1 MTPQPALRRVFA
13 ATAVIVLGTV
23 ALAGCALLPGDGPAA
38 AATPVATAA
47 PVGFESQF
55 TNDGSLTLSTQV
67 ADQLEVRLDI
77 WAVDPKQTRQ
87 WTPDGEKSF
96 GFAVNVYDGR
106 VDEKSVLAQKRRVF
120 LSNVAIT
127 SLAVQ
132 SSGQSTQNPF
142 QFAADP
148 RTLVP
153 TDTLRSDRGLLLNS
167 FQGGLL
173 VPTTTI
179 HQLPADATGITL
191 SFAMDVWVEGA
202 AGDEA
207 SFSRQ
212 TVYQTVPI
220 AIFPATPSPAST
232 ASTNG

>member
-1 MTPQPALRRVFA
+1 MTRQPAFRRVTT
-13 ATAVIVLGTV
+13 ATAVLLLGAA
-23 ALAGCALLPGDGPAA
+23 ALAGCALLPADAPAA
-38 AATPVATAA
+38 AATPVASAA
-47 PVGFESQF
+47 PAGFESQF
-55 TNDGSLTLSTQV
+55 TTDGSLTLSTQV
-67 ADQLEVRLDI
+67 ADQLEVRLDL

-87 WTPDGEKSF
+87 WTPEAEKSF

-120 LSNVAIT
+120 LSNVTIT
-127 SLAVQ
+127 SVAVQ

-153 TDTLRSDRGLLLNS
+153 TDTIRSDRGLLLNS

-173 VPTTTI
+173 VPAMTI

-191 SFAMDVWVEGA
+191 SFALDVWVEGA

-212 TVYQTVPI
+212 TVYQAVPI
-220 AIFPATPSPAST
+220 AIFPATPSPS

>member
-1 MTPQPALRRVFA
+1 MTPQPALRRVTA
-13 ATAVIVLGTV
+13 ATAVILLGSV
-23 ALAGCALLPGDGPAA
+23 ALAGCALLPGEGPAA
-38 AATPVATAA
+38 AATPVASAP

-55 TNDGSLTLSTQV
+55 TTDGSLTLSTQV
-67 ADQLEVRLDI
+67 ADQLEVRLDL
-77 WAVDPKQTRQ
+77 WAVNPKQTRL
-87 WTPDGEKSF
+87 WTPDAEKSF

-120 LSNVAIT
+120 LSNVTI
-127 SLAVQ
+127 SSVAVQ
-132 SSGQSTQNPF
+132 SSGESTQNPF

-167 FQGGLL
+167 YQGGLL
-173 VPTTTI
+173 VPTMTI
-179 HQLPADATGITL
+179 HQLPAGTTGITL
-191 SFAMDVWVEGA
+191 SFALDVWVEGA

-212 TVYQTVPI
+212 TISQSVPI
-220 AIFPATPSPAST
+220 AIFPASPAST
-232 ASTNG
+232 NG